1 MEGPSYC
8 LDSSSIL
15 TAWVESY
22 APDVFP
28 SFWDLLTP
36 VLDAGLIVSPEEVR
50 EELKSPADLKAWAK
64 ARSGMFRDLDLE
76 VQDSLKVV
84 VGDIQSD
91 ARKQGFKLR
100 PRDLQAPVAVDRG
113 SRISAVGTVCGQ

>member
-1 MEGPSYC
+1 M
-8 LDSSSIL
+8 DSSSIL